1 MVRGGGTPNQ
11 PLKTQSLHF
20 VKKME
25 KIAGLNED
33 VIKKILERGKIYEV
47 GGAVRDKYISAILP
61 DKDKDYLV
69 TGIPMDDLCSLLAK
83 FGKVDLVGKSFGVI
97 KFLPHSA
104 EGGSASGRKKYDSE
118 NVFDIALPRKE
129 YSTGPGHK
137 DFKVEFDH
145 NLRVEDDLS
154 RRDFTINAMAEDLS
168 TKKLVDPLE
177 GKKDIKKRLIRITN
191 PNSFR
196 DDPLRMLRAVQF
208 AARFEFEL
216 EEQTY
221 QSLCENVDLIST
233 VSAERIQEELNKLLL
248 KAKYPSTGFRLMK
261 KTGLLQKILP
271 ELESGIGVDQPG
283 GYHAYDVFE
292 HAIQTVDY
300 APRELVIRL
309 AALFHDVSKPECR
322 ELTQDG
328 STFYGH
334 DKKGA
339 RVTKRIL
346 ERLRY
351 SNEIIEKVTL
361 LVDKHMFTTGVTD
374 KGVRRLIRKMGT
386 ELVFSLLDLRRA
398 DVVAQGKGGN
408 TKDVDELEEKI
419 RLELERKPPFG
430 LKDLEVNG
438 NDIMN
443 KFNLQPSPLVGQI
456 LNHLLEMVLDDPDL
470 NKKAVLLK
478 EAEIFLKNI
487 PAVSTDQK

>member
-1 MVRGGGTPNQ
+1 LT
-11 PLKTQSLHF
+11 
-20 VKKME
+20 ME
-25 KIAGLNED
+25 KITGLSKE
-33 VIKKILERGKIYEV
+33 IIREILTKGRIYEV
-47 GGAVRDKYISAILP
+47 GGAVRDKYISPILP

-69 TGIPMDDLCSLLAK
+69 TGIPMDELCSLLAK
-83 FGKVDLVGKSFGVI
+83 FGKVDLVGRSFGVI
-97 KFLPHSA
+97 KFLPL
-104 EGGSASGRKKYDSE
+104 KKYDGE

-129 YSTGPGHK
+129 YSTGSGHK

-145 NLRVEDDLS
+145 NLKVEDDLS

-168 TKKLVDPLE
+168 TKKLVDPLG
-177 GKKDIKKRLIRITN
+177 GKNDIKKRLIRITN
-191 PNSFR
+191 PNSFK

-208 AARFEFEL
+208 AARFEFDL
-216 EEQTY
+216 EERTFE
-221 QSLCENVDLIST
+221 SLCENVDLISFI
-233 VSAERIQEELNKLLL
+233 SPERIQEELNKLML
-248 KAKYPSTGFRLMK
+248 KAKFPSTGFRLMQR
-261 KTGLLQKILP
+261 TGLLKKILP
-271 ELESGIGVDQPG
+271 ELEVGVGVDQPG
-283 GYHAYDVFE
+283 GYHAHDVFE
-292 HAIQTVDY
+292 HSIQTVDC

-322 ELTQDG
+322 ELTKDG

-339 RVTKRIL
+339 RITKRIL

-374 KGVRRLIRKMGT
+374 KGVRRLIRKMGK

-398 DVVAQGKGGN
+398 DVVAQGKGGG
-408 TKDVDELEEKI
+408 TRDVDELEERI
-419 RLELERKPPFG
+419 RLEIERKPPFG
-430 LKDLEVNG
+430 VKDLEVNG

-443 KFNLQPSPLVGQI
+443 KFNLHPSPLVGQI

-470 NKKAVLLK
+470 NKKGVLLK
-478 EAEIFLKNI
+478 EAAIFLRNM
-487 PAVSTDQK
+487 PSLSTNRN

>member
-1 MVRGGGTPNQ
+1 MQ
-11 PLKTQSLHF
+11 
-20 VKKME
+20 
-25 KIAGLNED
+25 KITGLNE
-33 VIKKILERGKIYEV
+33 IIIEEILKRGRIYEV
-47 GGAVRDKYISAILP
+47 GGALRDKYISPILP

-69 TGIPMDDLCSLLAK
+69 TGIPMKDICILLKK

-97 KFLPHSA
+97 KFLPH
-104 EGGSASGRKKYDSE
+104 KKYNGE

-129 YSTGPGHK
+129 YSTGPAHK

-145 NLRVEDDLS
+145 NLGVEDDLS

-168 TKKLVDPLE
+168 TKKLVDPLG
-177 GKKDIKKRLIRITN
+177 GKKDIRKRLIRITN
-191 PNSFR
+191 PNSFE

-208 AARFEFEL
+208 AARFEFDL
-216 EEQTY
+216 EEKTFE
-221 QSLCENVDLIST
+221 SLCENVDLISY
-233 VSAERIQEELNKLLL
+233 VSPERIQEELNKLLL
-248 KAKYPSTGFRLMK
+248 KAKYSSTGFRLMRS
-261 KTGLLQKILP
+261 TGLLKRIFP
-271 ELESGIGVDQPG
+271 ELEAGVGVDQPG

-292 HAIQTVDY
+292 HSIQTVDC

-309 AALFHDVSKPECR
+309 GALFHDVSKPECR
-322 ELTQDG
+322 ELTKDG

-339 RVTKRIL
+339 KVTKRIL

-374 KGVRRLIRKMGT
+374 KGVRRLIRKMGE

-398 DVVAQGKGGN
+398 DVVAQGKKGD
-408 TKDVDELEEKI
+408 TRDVDELEEKI
-419 RLELERKPPFG
+419 RLEIERKPPFG

-443 KFNLQPSPLVGQI
+443 KLNLSPSPLIGQI

-470 NKKAVLLK
+470 NKKEILLK
-478 EAEIFLKNI
+478 EAEFFLKNI
-487 PAVSTDQK
+487 STTLPNQR

>member
-1 MVRGGGTPNQ
+1 
-11 PLKTQSLHF
+11 
-20 VKKME
+20 ME
-25 KIAGLNED
+25 KIAGLSDEI
-33 VIKKILERGKIYEV
+33 IKAILEKGKIYEV
-47 GGAVRDKYISAILP
+47 GGGVRDKYISPILP

-69 TGIPMDDLCSLLAK
+69 TGIPMEELCALLRE

-97 KFLPHSA
+97 KFSPHSA
-104 EGGSASGRKKYDSE
+104 EGGSASGRKKYNGE

-145 NLRVEDDLS
+145 NLKVEDDLS

-168 TKKLVDPLE
+168 TKKLVDPLG

-191 PNSFR
+191 PNSFK

-216 EEQTY
+216 EEKTLE
-221 QSLCENVDLIST
+221 SLCENVDLISF

-248 KAKYPSTGFRLMK
+248 KAKYPSTGFRLMQR
-261 KTGLLQKILP
+261 TGLLKRILP
-271 ELESGIGVDQPG
+271 ELETGVRVDQPG

-292 HAIQTVDY
+292 HSIQTADC

-309 AALFHDVSKPECR
+309 ASLLHDVSKPECQ

-339 RVTKRIL
+339 RITKRIL

-374 KGVRRLIRKMGT
+374 KGVRRLIRKMGE

-398 DVVAQGKGGN
+398 DVAAQGKGGS
-408 TKDVDELEEKI
+408 TQDVDELEERI

-443 KFNLQPSPLVGQI
+443 KFNLAPSPLIGQI
-456 LNHLLEMVLDDPDL
+456 LNHLLETVLDEPDL
-470 NKKAVLLK
+470 NKKEMLLK
-478 EAEIFLKNI
+478 EAEIFLKNMPSLDI
-487 PAVSTDQK
+487 KKK

>member
-1 MVRGGGTPNQ
+1 
-11 PLKTQSLHF
+11 
-20 VKKME
+20 ME
-25 KIAGLNED
+25 KIPGLSDE
-33 VIKKILERGKIYEV
+33 VIRRILEQGKIYEV
-47 GGAVRDKYISAILP
+47 GGAVRDKYIFPILP

-69 TGIPMDDLCSLLAK
+69 TGIPLDDLCFLLRN

-97 KFLPHSA
+97 KFLPYN
-104 EGGSASGRKKYDSE
+104 KYNGE

-145 NLRVEDDLS
+145 NLGVEDDLS
-154 RRDFTINAMAEDLS
+154 RRDFTINAMAEDLA
-168 TKKLVDPLE
+168 TKELVDPLN
-177 GKKDIKKRLIRITN
+177 GRKDIKKRLIRITN
-191 PNSFR
+191 PNSFK

-208 AARFEFEL
+208 AARFEFDL
-216 EEQTY
+216 EEKTY
-221 QSLCENVDLIST
+221 LSLCENVELIST
-233 VSAERIQEELNKLLL
+233 ISAERIQEELNKLLL
-248 KAKYPSTGFRLMK
+248 KAKYPSTGFRLMQR
-261 KTGLLQKILP
+261 TGLLKKILP
-271 ELESGIGVDQPG
+271 ELEVGVGVDQPG
-283 GYHAYDVFE
+283 GYHANDVFE
-292 HAIQTVDY
+292 HSIQTVDY

-309 AALFHDVSKPECR
+309 AALFHDISKPECR
-322 ELTQDG
+322 ELTEDG

-339 RVTKRIL
+339 RITKRIL

-408 TKDVDELEEKI
+408 TQDVDELEEKI
-419 RLELERKPPFG
+419 RLELEKKPPFG

-443 KFNLQPSPLVGQI
+443 EFNLQPSPLVGQI

-470 NKKAVLLK
+470 NKKEILLK
-478 EAEIFLKNI
+478 EAEFFLKNM
-487 PAVSTDQK
+487 PSLSTNRN

>member
-1 MVRGGGTPNQ
+1 
-11 PLKTQSLHF
+11 
-20 VKKME
+20 ME
-25 KIAGLNED
+25 KIAGLSED
-33 VIKKILERGKIYEV
+33 VIKRVLERGKIYEV
-47 GGAVRDKYISAILP
+47 GGAVRDKYISPILP

-69 TGIPMDDLCSLLAK
+69 TGIPMEDLCSLLRE
-83 FGKVDLVGKSFGVI
+83 FGKVDLVGRSFGVI
-97 KFLPHSA
+97 KFLPH
-104 EGGSASGRKKYDSE
+104 KKYDGE

-145 NLRVEDDLS
+145 NLGVEEDLC
-154 RRDFTINAMAEDLS
+154 RRDFTINAVAEDLS
-168 TKKLVDPLE
+168 TKKLVDPLG
-177 GKKDIKKRLIRITN
+177 GKRDIKRRLIRITN
-191 PNSFR
+191 PNSFK

-216 EEQTY
+216 EEETLA
-221 QSLCENVDLIST
+221 SLRENVDLISF
-233 VSAERIQEELNKLLL
+233 VSPERIQEELNKLLL
-248 KAKYPSTGFRLMK
+248 KAKYPSVGFRLMQR
-261 KTGLLQKILP
+261 TGLLKRILP
-271 ELESGIGVDQPG
+271 ELEAGVGVDQPG

-292 HAIQTVDY
+292 HSIQTADS

-309 AALFHDVSKPECR
+309 AALFHDLSKPECR
-322 ELTQDG
+322 ELTEDG

-351 SNEIIEKVTL
+351 SNQIIEQVTL

-386 ELVFSLLDLRRA
+386 ELVFPLLDLRRA
-398 DVVAQGKGGN
+398 DVVAQGKGGE
-408 TKDVDELEEKI
+408 TKDVDELEERI
-419 RLELERKPPFG
+419 RLEIERKPPFG
-430 LKDLEVNG
+430 VKDLEVDG
-438 NDIMN
+438 NDIME
-443 KFNLQPSPLVGQI
+443 KFNLSPSPLVGQV

-470 NKKAVLLK
+470 NKKEVLLK
-478 EAEIFLKNI
+478 EAGAFLRSSSSLRTNGK
-487 PAVSTDQK
+487 